1 MFKSIWEIIPKLVNT
16 YFYFI
21 IIFTIFVKRNYMTDS
36 GAGIALIICFL
47 VVPILSELLSLIKRK

>member
-1 MFKSIWEIIPKLVNT
+1 
-16 YFYFI
+16 
-21 IIFTIFVKRNYMTDS
+21 MTDS